1 MKRQILIV
9 TALFFLS
16 LVVPEGVFADA
27 EGDLFS
33 AAVEEIFDTYSST
46 NMKKDAEGWIALW
59 DEEGIKMVP
68 DLPSIYGKSA
78 IGEFKHKKS
87 QIPDEMDMSIKVED
101 AQIAGD
107 FGFAHGTYFVSVTP
121 KGGGAVK
128 SKEGKFLTIFK
139 KQADGSWKIYRDSVS
154 PNPAPK

>member
-46 NMKKDAEGWIALW
+46 KYLLKPTL
-59 DEEGIKMVP
+59 
-68 DLPSIYGKSA
+68 
-78 IGEFKHKKS
+78 
-87 QIPDEMDMSIKVED
+87 
-101 AQIAGD
+101 
-107 FGFAHGTYFVSVTP
+107 
-121 KGGGAVK
+121 
-128 SKEGKFLTIFK
+128 
-139 KQADGSWKIYRDSVS
+139 
-154 PNPAPK
+154 